1 MFSGVMAWQDVA
13 QDSEV
18 QKKKKWADAE
28 SCLPGRRR
36 INVSTAE
43 VLRQAEGGFG
53 LEGASADKRWLG
65 GDAWFGGVE
74 SAVML
79 KKKLNVDSTYIVKNN
94 TYLFPKATL
103 GKILRARHGERPAGN
118 WVTMSIEIAG
128 VKLLAM
134 CYAWSKKGFSYFIT
148 TVGSAAA
155 GDQSYTTY
163 FEDDNGV
170 VSSRDIPRPSICS
183 YLYEKLPVIDE
194 HNRQRQNLLG
204 LERCW
209 PTDSCWFRL
218 LTTLVGQCVVDYHRV
233 CKIKFPAMYR
243 DISVSRFSYM
253 LVGKI
258 PLTAVAASAGA
269 RAEAELQARSPRK
282 IAGHQGV
289 TPTKQGSCYV
299 CRRYYG
305 LKYFKTAYHC
315 AKCGEPVC
323 NVDRTKCDT
332 RRAQTCLQEH
342 HTSLLASVRCLEKP
356 NTKRRHPAHTFMGWD
371 KPALGRKKQ
380 KKKAY

>member
-1 MFSGVMAWQDVA
+1 MAWQDVA

-18 QKKKKWADAE
+18 QKKKKWATSE
-28 SCLPGRRR
+28 SCLPGRRK

-53 LEGASADKRWLG
+53 LEGPSTENRWVG

-74 SAVML
+74 SCCML
-79 KKKLNVDSTYIVKNN
+79 KGKLGIDSTFIVKNN
-94 TYLFPKATL
+94 SYLYPKATL
-103 GKILRARHGERPAGN
+103 GKILRARHGDRPAGN
-118 WVTMSIEIAG
+118 WVSMTAEIAG
-128 VKLLAM
+128 VKLLAI

-148 TVGSAAA
+148 TVGTAAA
-155 GDQSYTTY
+155 GEESYTTY

-170 VSSRDIPRPSICS
+170 VASRDIPRPSICS
-183 YLYEKLPVIDE
+183 YLYQKLPCIDE

-233 CKIKFPAMYR
+233 CKVKFPGMYA
-243 DISVSRFSYM
+243 DVSVRRFSYM

-258 PLTAVAASAGA
+258 PLSVVAAANVA
-269 RAEAELQARSPRK
+269 TREAANIQTRSPKRAK
-282 IAGHQGV
+282 PTGDFEG
-289 TPTKQGSCYV
+289 TPPTKQASCYV

-305 LKYFKTAYHC
+305 TDYVYTSYHC
-315 AKCGEPVC
+315 VKCGESVC
-323 NVDRTKCDT
+323 NIDRRKGDD
-332 RRAQTCLQEH
+332 RRQVSCLYEH
-342 HTSLLASVRCLEKP
+342 QHSMFDSVRCTGKA
-356 NTKRRHPAHTFMGWD
+356 NTSRRRHSVETRMNWV
-371 KPALGRKKQ
+371 KPEGFAGKRQPKK
-380 KKKAY
+380 

>member
-1 MFSGVMAWQDVA
+1 MAWQDVA

-18 QKKKKWADAE
+18 QKQKKWATAW
-28 SCLPGRRR
+28 SCLPGRRK

-53 LEGASADKRWLG
+53 LEGKSAEKRWLG

-74 SAVML
+74 SCCML
-79 KKKLNVDSTYIVKNN
+79 QKKLGVESTFIVKNN
-94 TYLFPKATL
+94 SYLYPKHWL
-103 GKILRARHGERPAGN
+103 GKILRSRHGDRPAGN
-118 WVTMSIEIAG
+118 WVSMTAEIAG
-128 VKLLAM
+128 VKLLAI

-148 TVGSAAA
+148 TVGTAAA
-155 GDQSYTTY
+155 GEESYTTY

-170 VSSRDIPRPSICS
+170 VASRDIPRPSICS
-183 YLYEKLPVIDE
+183 YLYQKLPCIDE

-218 LTTLVGQCVVDYHRV
+218 LTTLLGQCVVDYHRV
-233 CKIKFPAMYR
+233 CKVKFAAMYA
-243 DISVSRFSYM
+243 DVSVRQFSYM

-258 PLTAVAASAGA
+258 QLSVVAENAATRDGA
-269 RAEAELQARSPRK
+269 NIQARSPKRGK
-282 IAGHQGV
+282 PVNGFV
-289 TPTKQGSCYV
+289 LTPPTKQATCFV

-305 LKYFKTAYHC
+305 KSYVYTSYHC

-323 NVDRTKCDT
+323 NVDRTKGDA
-332 RRAQTCLQEH
+332 RRQVSCLDEH
-342 HTSLLASVRCLEKP
+342 KNSMLSSVRCTGTA
-356 NTKRRHPAHTFMGWD
+356 NTKRRHADENCMNWN
-371 KPALGRKKQ
+371 KPEGFAGKRRKK
-380 KKKAY
+380 K